1 MVYQYEYKLD
11 TTKGKKR
18 VQVAVGIAGEK
29 LYVLN
34 AQCKDKPENEQLIS
48 VLREVRRAE
57 AVASTPT
64 LAQMIVFSTAI
75 LKC

>member
-1 MVYQYEYKLD
+1 M
-11 TTKGKKR
+11 
-18 VQVAVGIAGEK
+18 AVGIAGEK

-57 AVASTPT
+57 AVDSTPT
-64 LAQMIVFSTAI
+64 LELEVHMGREN
-75 LKC
+75 